1 MFRISDLEN
10 QTAEIPQSYL
20 AIIYIECKIKIIF
33 QLKQLL
39 DLRKVKPE
47 LINQDVLPIIISQNN
62 NQQNDEVIQN
72 IQKNEIKQQKLS
84 AREKRLL
91 KELEENN

>member
-1 MFRISDLEN
+1 MVKSIVQWAQNFL
-10 QTAEIPQSYL
+10 T
-20 AIIYIECKIKIIF
+20 IIYVECKIKIIF

-62 NQQNDEVIQN
+62 NQQNDEVIHN

>member
-1 MFRISDLEN
+1 MVKSIVQWAQN
-10 QTAEIPQSYL
+10 YL
-20 AIIYIECKIKIIF
+20 TIIYIECKIKIIF

>member
-1 MFRISDLEN
+1 MVKSIVQWAQNFL
-10 QTAEIPQSYL
+10 T
-20 AIIYIECKIKIIF
+20 IIYIECKIKIIF

-62 NQQNDEVIQN
+62 NQQNDEVIHN

>member
-1 MFRISDLEN
+1 MVKSIVQWAQN
-10 QTAEIPQSYL
+10 YL
-20 AIIYIECKIKIIF
+20 TIIYIECKIKIIF

-72 IQKNEIKQQKLS
+72 IQKKPN
-84 AREKRLL
+84 
-91 KELEENN
+91 

>member
-1 MFRISDLEN
+1 MVKSIVQWAQNFL
-10 QTAEIPQSYL
+10 T
-20 AIIYIECKIKIIF
+20 IIYIECKIKIIF